1 MNTSRVARPSAVA
14 LIAVVLSLGLP
25 VAAHAGWEKLSPDDV
40 STISEPDIGSVSG
53 PASPTAVAWPSTPAD
68 DSVPDGVELRTIL
81 PTLAH
86 PAGGAGPL
94 AKPVAAWNAVGL
106 SPVFARYGSG
116 AALNDSHLL
125 FAGFAH
131 AGDGD
136 GGTYL
141 TGPVAA
147 DSAEQPYSKAAAER
161 SGDLDA
167 VTVQGDG
174 LLFAANSGGVLSIYR
189 SSGGFASPQPDLQ
202 LPLGGCCAY
211 HPSLAV
217 QSNGT
222 PWVAWYS
229 SAPSNLGLQMAPL
242 DPATGAPAGP
252 TVKVPGSETVANNF
266 ERLPMVCFET
276 CRIFYASQPSAAG
289 TVKLASWAPGDA
301 APKLIPGATDL
312 SLNGVIGASA
322 AGDGKATWVAWQDRG
337 AGGVGGGYRATL
349 GGESG
354 TGGVVVRLPA
364 QAGAANFGQLIA
376 QNRGASKLLL
386 AAVAGPG
393 GREPGAVWLDMITP
407 KGDPAV
413 PYTEGFAKPKVLR
426 AGNAIAVVSGRQTVR
441 GITRKGLRAGLQ
453 SSQGGRATLSSC
465 AVRPPSP
472 CRRVSVNFA
481 EPGFKSV
488 HLPPGPPTRAKRAL
502 KITLKSGGKS
512 KSVILKLRR

>member
-1 MNTSRVARPSAVA
+1 MKTSRVVRRTAVA
-14 LIAVVLSLGLP
+14 LTAMALWLVVPAV
-25 VAAHAGWEKLSPDDV
+25 AQAGWEKLSPDDV
-40 STISEPDIGSVSG
+40 TTISEPDIGHVSG
-53 PASPTAVAWPSTPAD
+53 SAISAVAWPSTPAG

-81 PTLAH
+81 PTLGH

-106 SPVFARYGSG
+106 SPVFAEYGSG
-116 AALNDSHLL
+116 AALSDSHLL

-136 GGTYL
+136 GGTFL
-141 TGPVAA
+141 SGPVAA
-147 DSAEQPYSKAAAER
+147 DSTEQPYSKAAMER

-167 VTVQGDG
+167 VTVQGSG

-229 SAPSNLGLQMAPL
+229 SATTNLGLQMAPL

-276 CRIFYASQPSAAG
+276 CRIFYATQPSAG
-289 TVKLASWAPGDA
+289 GPTKLASWAPGDA
-301 APKLIPGATDL
+301 APKSISGVTDL
-312 SLNGVIGASA
+312 SLNGVIGAVA
-322 AGDGKATWVAWQDRG
+322 AGDGTATWVAWQDK
-337 AGGVGGGYRATL
+337 GGYRATL
-349 GGESG
+349 GGQNG
-354 TGGVVVRLPA
+354 TGGKVVRMPA
-364 QAGAANFGQLIA
+364 PSGAVDYGQLLG
-376 QNRGASKLLL
+376 QNRANSTLLL
-386 AAVAGPG
+386 TAVAGPG
-393 GREPGAVWLDMITP
+393 GGKPGAVWLEMITP

-413 PYTEGFAKPKVLR
+413 PYTSGFAKPKVLR
-426 AGNAIAVVSGRQTVR
+426 VANAIAVFSGRQTVS
-441 GITRKGLRAGLQ
+441 GITRKGLRASLQ
-453 SSQGGRATLSSC
+453 SSQGGRATLSAC
-465 AVRPPSP
+465 AVRPGHPPSP
-472 CRRVSVNFA
+472 CRSASVNFTQ
-481 EPGFKSV
+481 PGFKSV
-488 HLPPGPPTRAKRAL
+488 KLPAGPPVRAKRAL
-502 KITLKSGGKS
+502 KVTLKSGGKS
-512 KSVILKLRR
+512 KSLTLKLRR